1 MSNFPVQHQ
10 HLVIV
15 GNGMAAHRLVEHLR
29 KLPGAP
35 SRITVI
41 GEEPSAAYNRIMLSP
56 WLAGEIDH
64 AGLLLPSA
72 AADQPEKAHAPA
84 HVETRQGL
92 RVTTIDRAGH
102 QLHCANGEVV
112 DYDHLVIAT
121 GSRSFMPELPGIE
134 FEGVGGFR
142 DLQDAENLASSTRKG
157 GTAVVIGGGLLG
169 LEAAEGLRKRGMQ
182 VTVLQRSDRLMNRQL
197 DTTAARMLTQ
207 ELESRGLHIITAA
220 NPTEI
225 IGNDQGQVCGV
236 RLAGQNGIIAADQ
249 VVIAAGITPNIEL
262 GLDAGLDCQRAIL
275 VDEYLAT
282 SDPDISALGECCQFQ
297 DSTYGLVDPIWR
309 QVDVLA
315 KRLCGQPG
323 APYRDQDSATKLKI
337 SGIALYAFGPTD
349 AATHHEVLTY
359 HDPEQG
365 EYRRLLLHAG
375 RLEGAVLYG
384 DTRMGPWLF
393 QLAQDATQLDSVRQ
407 SLLLG
412 QADTEAL
419 LAERLTQH
427 QISEPHGESAGS
439 AHAGASR
446 SDSMSSDSR
455 SSVSKST
462 DSKSSDSKSS
472 DPKNNATAQEA
483 A

>member
-1 MSNFPVQHQ
+1 MNHFPVLHQ

-15 GNGMAAHRLVEHLR
+15 GNGMAAHRLVESLR

-41 GEEPSAAYNRIMLSP
+41 GEEHSAAYNRIMLSP

-64 AGLLLPSA
+64 AGLLLPSSA
-72 AADQPEKAHAPA
+72 AGQPEEVHAAP

-92 RVTTIDRAGH
+92 RATTIDRAGH
-102 QLHCANGEVV
+102 QLHCANGEVI
-112 DYDHLVIAT
+112 DYNHLVIAT
-121 GSRSFMPELPGIE
+121 GSRSFMPELAGLKLK
-134 FEGVGGFR
+134 GVGGFR
-142 DLQDAENLASSTRKG
+142 DLQDAENLASNTRKG
-157 GTAVVIGGGLLG
+157 GAAVVIGGGLLG

-197 DTTAARMLTQ
+197 DTTAARMLTR
-207 ELESRGLHIITAA
+207 ELESRGLYIITAA
-220 NPTEI
+220 DPTEI
-225 IGNDQGQVCGV
+225 IGNDQGQVCGI
-236 RLAGQNGIIAADQ
+236 RLAGRTDVIAADQ

-262 GLDAGLDCQRAIL
+262 GLDAGLDCQHAIL

-297 DSTYGLVDPIWR
+297 NSTYGLVDPIWR

-323 APYRDQDSATKLKI
+323 EPYRDQDSATKLKI
-337 SGIALYAFGPTD
+337 SGISLYAFGPTD
-349 AATHHEVLTY
+349 AAPHHEVLSY

-393 QLAQDATQLDSVRQ
+393 QLAQDATHLDGVRQ

-419 LAERLTQH
+419 LTERLTQH
-427 QISEPHGESAGS
+427 QIRESHGEFAGP
-439 AHAGASR
+439 AHA
-446 SDSMSSDSR
+446 
-455 SSVSKST
+455 
-462 DSKSSDSKSS
+462 DSKNSDSKNS
-472 DPKNNATAQEA
+472 DSKNNAAAQEA

>member
-1 MSNFPVQHQ
+1 MSHFPVLHQ

-15 GNGMAAHRLVEHLR
+15 GNGMAAHRLVESLR

-41 GEEPSAAYNRIMLSP
+41 GEEHSAAYNRIMLSP

-64 AGLLLPSA
+64 SGLLLPSA
-72 AADQPEKAHAPA
+72 AADQPEKLHAAP
-84 HVETRQGL
+84 HIETRLGL

-102 QLHCANGEVV
+102 HLHCANGEVI

-121 GSRSFMPELPGIE
+121 GSRSFMPELAGLE
-134 FEGVGGFR
+134 LEGVGGFR
-142 DLQDAENLASSTRKG
+142 DLQDAENLASNTIKG
-157 GTAVVIGGGLLG
+157 GAAVVIGGGLLG

-207 ELESRGLHIITAA
+207 ELGSRGLHIITAA

-236 RLAGQNGIIAADQ
+236 RLAGKNGIIAADQ

-262 GLDAGLDCQRAIL
+262 GLDAGLDCQHAIL

-315 KRLCGQPG
+315 KRLCAQPG
-323 APYRDQDSATKLKI
+323 EPYRDQESATKLKI
-337 SGIALYAFGPTD
+337 SGISLYAFGPTD
-349 AATHHEVLTY
+349 AEPHHEVLTY
-359 HDPEQG
+359 HDPQQG
-365 EYRRLLLHAG
+365 EYRRLLLRAG

-419 LAERLTQH
+419 FSEHLTQY
-427 QISEPHGESAGS
+427 QSSEPHAESAGS
-439 AHAGASR
+439 AHASASC
-446 SDSMSSDSR
+446 SDA
-455 SSVSKST
+455 
-462 DSKSSDSKSS
+462 KSS
-472 DPKNNATAQEA
+472 DPKNVDFKSVDSKNSAAAQEA